1 MKSVFP
7 VLVAAALLF
16 GASAAP
22 AARSMGHGAAMSNSN
37 IFIITP
43 PAPVQ
48 STAPPTV
55 NSGAL
60 DVPQSIGTPPV
71 NAGAIGSIN
80 PSAMGAQPSFGAQPG
95 SPGSATY
102 DPNAALSSL
111 DDQGSA
117 LSPTPSTSASGFN
130 TPSTNSGG

>member
-95 SPGSATY
+95 SPGLATY
-102 DPNAALSSL
+102 DPNAALPSL